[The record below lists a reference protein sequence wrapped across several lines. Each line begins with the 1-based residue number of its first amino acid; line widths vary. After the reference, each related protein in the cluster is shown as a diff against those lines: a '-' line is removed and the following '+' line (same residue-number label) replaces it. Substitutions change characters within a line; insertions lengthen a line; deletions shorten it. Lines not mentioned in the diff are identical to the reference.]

1 MEKVEG
7 NISLTTAKR
16 SYAKDEII
24 EVQVKGVGLKAV
36 NALSFA
42 LPYNP
47 ADYEFVGV
55 EVGAVKEM
63 YNMTNDRLHTS
74 GEKALYPTF
83 VNLGD
88 RGTLEG
94 DCDLFVIKLKANRNV
109 RFDLQAKDGFWV
121 NKRMEVRK
129 F

>member
-1 MEKVEG
+1 M
-7 NISLTTAKR
+7 
-16 SYAKDEII
+16 
-24 EVQVKGVGLKAV
+24 
-36 NALSFA
+36 SFA

-47 ADYEFVGV
+47 ADYEFVGI
-55 EVGAVKEM
+55 EAGAVKDM
-63 YNMTNDRLHTS
+63 HNMTNDRLHTS

-83 VNLGD
+83 VNLGN
-88 RGTLEG
+88 RETLEG

-109 RFDLQAKDGFWV
+109 KFDLQAKDGFLV